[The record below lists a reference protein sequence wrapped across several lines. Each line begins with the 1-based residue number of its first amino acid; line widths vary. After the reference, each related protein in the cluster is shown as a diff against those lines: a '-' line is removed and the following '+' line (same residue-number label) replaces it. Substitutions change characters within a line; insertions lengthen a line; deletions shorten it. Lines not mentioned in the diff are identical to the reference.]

1 MNDKYAKACTEVLTI
16 IPYIEQEYAKKIPIQ
31 FIKMMEQISDK
42 EYLPKYDISKRLKEQ
57 ELLLETRAI
66 LALIYRDYICTK
78 EERETLLL
86 QEKEESEKLEKEKQ
100 EKYNIDFETVKEKR
114 NHKKFEEKLES
125 KNKNTNALIQVHKEV
140 WYKKILLK
148 IIDFFKRK

>member
-1 MNDKYAKACTEVLTI
+1 
-16 IPYIEQEYAKKIPIQ
+16 
-31 FIKMMEQISDK
+31 ME
-42 EYLPKYDISKRLKEQ
+42 RLKEQ

-78 EERETLLL
+78 EERKTLLL

>member
-86 QEKEESEKLEKEKQ
+86 QEKEE
-100 EKYNIDFETVKEKR
+100 KYNIDFETVKEKR

>member
-1 MNDKYAKACTEVLTI
+1 M
-16 IPYIEQEYAKKIPIQ
+16 
-31 FIKMMEQISDK
+31 
-42 EYLPKYDISKRLKEQ
+42 
-57 ELLLETRAI
+57 ETRAI

-100 EKYNIDFETVKEKR
+100 EKYNIDFEKVKEKR
-114 NHKKFEEKLES
+114 NHKNFEEKLES
-125 KNKNTNALIQVHKEV
+125 QNTNALIQVHKEV